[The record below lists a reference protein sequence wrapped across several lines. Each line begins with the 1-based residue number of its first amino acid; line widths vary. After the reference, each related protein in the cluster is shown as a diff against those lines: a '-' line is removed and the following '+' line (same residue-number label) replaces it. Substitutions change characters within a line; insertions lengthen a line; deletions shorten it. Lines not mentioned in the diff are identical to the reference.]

1 GDVLSDARRADRL
14 PGAGTQHGVVPAD
27 QPPGAGAGEDF
38 MLVMPRRGQ
47 VGEQRREDS
56 LQLVDV
62 RRNKKLEPVLADY
75 LLALPACQ
83 PQKVI
88 VAVGDPR
95 VAIQ

>member
-1 GDVLSDARRADRL
+1 
-14 PGAGTQHGVVPAD
+14 
-27 QPPGAGAGEDF
+27 

-95 VAIQ
+95 VAIQHQ